1 MNTEFYTPGKLVDGE
16 LELLLVETYP
26 ENPSRGFSPAYRF
39 IMTIQGQG
47 GDVGQIQLRV
57 GNTEHIQLYAGHLGY
72 SVHKKYRGNR
82 YAARATKLILPL
94 ARKHDLNPLWITCNP
109 NNIPSRRT
117 CEILGAK
124 FIEVVDLP
132 ENSIMYLRG
141 ERQKC
146 RYRLD
151 LEIQ

>member
-1 MNTEFYTPGKLVDGE
+1 VKTHFLDPGKLVDGE
-16 LELLLVETYP
+16 LELLLVKTYP
-26 ENPSRGFSPAYRF
+26 EDPSRGFSPAYKF
-39 IMTIQGQG
+39 ILTIQGQG
-47 GDVGQIQLRV
+47 GDVGQLQLRV
-57 GNTEHIQLYAGHLGY
+57 GNTEHIHLYAGHLGY
-72 SVHKKYRGNR
+72 SVGEKYRGNR

-109 NNIPSRRT
+109 DNIPSQRT

-124 FIEVVDLP
+124 FIEIVDLQ
-132 ENSIMYLRG
+132 ENSVMYKRG

-151 LEIQ
+151 L

>member
-1 MNTEFYTPGKLVDGE
+1 MKTKFLDPGKLVDEE
-16 LELLLVETYP
+16 LELLLVKTYP
-26 ENPSRGFSPAYRF
+26 EDPSRGFSPAYKF
-39 IMTIQGQG
+39 IMTIHSQG

-57 GNTEHIQLYAGHLGY
+57 GNTEHIHLYAGHLGY
-72 SVHKKYRGNR
+72 SVMEKYRGNR
-82 YAARATKLILPL
+82 YAVRATNLILPL
-94 ARKHDLNPLWITCNP
+94 ARNHDLNPLWITCNP

-124 FIEVVDLP
+124 LIEIVDLP
-132 ENSIMYLRG
+132 EHTNMYKRG

-151 LEIQ
+151 L